1 MSVPSMGQP
10 SSLDCSAPPSRF
22 TYQYSR
28 QKKST
33 QNTEL
38 SMVYCLLEYQ
48 SMRALL
54 DFHSL
59 GITNEMTTLI
69 PHSQCQY
76 VQAPPSI
83 GYLNYWMEIWC
94 LRRVQRSRN
103 VHTSFIS
110 IRKRVL
116 ISLWKIILPIKL
128 LLKIALAILQWL
140 FYIFGGAHSLS
151 LNSILQSHLPKLV
164 PKIDSRVTKR
174 VIFQLKV
181 SIQLLQYWHRVA
193 ENH

>member
-1 MSVPSMGQP
+1 
-10 SSLDCSAPPSRF
+10 
-22 TYQYSR
+22 
-28 QKKST
+28 
-33 QNTEL
+33 
-38 SMVYCLLEYQ
+38 MVYCLLEYQ